1 MFLSVEL
8 ILTCP
13 RGSRSLHVYG
23 TAPATC
29 LNGERAG
36 KRCGGEIEL
45 ESRPGMSD
53 VAGADAKEQAT
64 RLCETKGWSL
74 GALLGKGGSAAVFE
88 VTTEAGEAAL
98 KVFFPRFIEG
108 REGIITRKRLEIVK
122 ERLIGHSCP
131 TLVKIHAIDEFEDAP
146 FMVMEQVAGSTL
158 TDVLRLVPPP
168 AVERIVRQVAEAAK
182 YLEDR
187 GLTHRDIKSD
197 NIMVDAT
204 FMKATLVDVGVARI
218 IDDPV
223 GSGTDDD
230 GKLPFVATARYS
242 SPEYMFR
249 LTPPGPELW
258 RALNF
263 YQLGGLIHDLLSGE
277 PLFEEVVR
285 QAASNRYLIA
295 YAVATNIPHV
305 RPRAGVPDYLVNL
318 AQRCLQKDM
327 APRLAGVSWEDF
339 FGRDRQRENE
349 ALLGI
354 RGDRISRTGVRTLDV
369 SELGRSIENSID
381 NRLMAKGL
389 SCRHATVVIHHTRAE
404 IRIRWTPP
412 TLPPEVE
419 IEVSIDLSEIDGQLR
434 IVASSQRQSLPGKS
448 FTAPAVAIASDAVD
462 LTLNATN
469 QVYDLFL
476 EASAKLIGSFDAE
489 NAGAA
494 N

>member
-1 MFLSVEL
+1 
-8 ILTCP
+8 
-13 RGSRSLHVYG
+13 
-23 TAPATC
+23 
-29 LNGERAG
+29 
-36 KRCGGEIEL
+36 
-45 ESRPGMSD
+45 MSD
-53 VAGADAKEQAT
+53 VGADAKEQAN
-64 RLCETKGWSL
+64 RLCEAKGWSL

-88 VTTEAGEAAL
+88 VTTEAGDTAL

-108 REGIITRKRLEIVK
+108 REGAITRKRLEIVK
-122 ERLIGHSCP
+122 DRLIGHACP
-131 TLVKIHAIDEFEDAP
+131 TLVRIHAIDEFEGAP
-146 FMVMEQVAGSTL
+146 FMVMEHVAGSML
-158 TDVLRLVPPP
+158 TDVLRLVPAP
-168 AVERIVRQVAEAAK
+168 AVEGIVRQIAEAAK
-182 YLEDR
+182 YLEDL

-204 FMKATLVDVGVARI
+204 LTKATLVDVGVARI

-249 LTPPGPELW
+249 LAPPGPELW

-263 YQLGGLIHDLLSGE
+263 YQLGGLIHDLLCGE

-295 YAVATNIPHV
+295 YAVATDIPHV
-305 RPRAGVPDYLVNL
+305 KPRNGVPDYLVNL
-318 AQRCLQKDM
+318 AQRCLQKDL
-327 APRLAGVSWEDF
+327 APRLASVSWEDF

-354 RGDRISRTGVRTLDV
+354 RGDRISSSGVRTLDV
-369 SELGRSIENSID
+369 AELGRSIENSID

-389 SCRHATVVIHHTRAE
+389 SCRHSTTVIHHTRVD

-412 TLPPEVE
+412 KLPPDVE
-419 IEVSIDLSEIDGQLR
+419 IEVLIDLSEIDGQLR
-434 IVASSQRQSLPGKS
+434 ITASSQLRPLSAKS
-448 FTAPAVAIASDAVD
+448 FEAPVVAIASDAAD
-462 LTLNATN
+462 LELSATN

-476 EASAKLIGSFDAE
+476 EASAKLIGGSDAK
-489 NAGAA
+489 NGGAA